1 MPDSGYVLLWEI
13 KEGGVIEKK
22 KRKWKLLRKR
32 GSVSYRAERRLSE
45 EAGTSA
51 EAWRTRGRKPTLGG
65 SQQVESSWGR
75 KHKSTWWGNR
85 QKVSESGRQWEK
97 TQTERKAQAG
107 QARALGIWRFSHTR
121 QLELHNLRGLLQNEN
136 LELLV
141 KKKNR
146 GNAV

>member
-1 MPDSGYVLLWEI
+1 MGNKRRRSDR
-13 KEGGVIEKK
+13 KK
-22 KRKWKLLRKR
+22 KKKKNSCWREAPSVTVLRDDCLKKR
-32 GSVSYRAERRLSE
+32 YFSWSMKDKRE
-45 EAGTSA
+45 EAYA
-51 EAWRTRGRKPTLGG
+51 GRKQ
-65 SQQVESSWGR
+65 QQVESSWGR

-85 QKVSESGRQWEK
+85 QKVSESGRQCGEK

-107 QARALGIWRFSHTR
+107 QAWVLGIWRFSHTR

-146 GNAV
+146 GKCSLKY